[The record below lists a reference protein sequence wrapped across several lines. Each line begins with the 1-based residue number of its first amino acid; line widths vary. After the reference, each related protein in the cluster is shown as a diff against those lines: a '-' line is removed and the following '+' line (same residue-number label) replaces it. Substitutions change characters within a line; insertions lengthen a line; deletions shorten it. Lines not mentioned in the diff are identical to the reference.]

1 MKISYFSNLELGPL
15 ETINIKVEDKSI
27 NTKELDSRKCVNCSK
42 ILTGESMAINLRS
55 VDSSKLIAGIKECAL
70 CVLKKNIKRYVKKKQ
85 IKILVIVVVV
95 VVVVTHNC
103 YNKKVKP
110 WVGVMMEEIEDSI
123 HS

>member
-70 CVLKKNIKRYVKKKQ
+70 CVFKKYIKRYVKKKQ
-85 IKILVIVVVV
+85 IKILVVVV

-103 YNKKVKP
+103 YNKKVRP